1 MKATERDALLIRLD
15 ERSESVIRE
24 LQDQNK
30 HLAQING
37 SQRKLATKVNILW
50 GVAIALIGGTGF
62 SLSRLIG

>member
-50 GVAIALIGGTGF
+50 GV
-62 SLSRLIG
+62 